1 LKPCLTSIERWQ
13 PAKISQVQR
22 CKTSYSRSERK
33 F

>member
-1 LKPCLTSIERWQ
+1 MPGCSLVSSK
-13 PAKISQVQR
+13 VQR